1 MDWLEQTQ
9 NHRKVQTQK
18 IAESLGY
25 FQKAEDDVTEEESD
39 GTDNSKNSS
48 YDGKSDMFKMRMLG
62 LRQFNEQDHK
72 VYIGVEDVKN
82 SYISNQENGDI
93 LICKI
98 KDGYLVSMF
107 PVDIKNK
114 EGEEKEASDLSSAI
128 DIALLFKDDLDNEE
142 EPEQIMYK
150 Q

>member
-1 MDWLEQTQ
+1 
-9 NHRKVQTQK
+9 
-18 IAESLGY
+18 
-25 FQKAEDDVTEEESD
+25 
-39 GTDNSKNSS
+39 
-48 YDGKSDMFKMRMLG
+48 MLG
-62 LRQFNEQDHK
+62 LRKFNEQDHK
-72 VYIGVEDVKN
+72 VYIGVEDVEN
-82 SYISNQENGDI
+82 SYISNHENGDI

-114 EGEEKEASDLSSAI
+114 EGEEASDLSSAI

-150 Q
+150 QE

>member
-1 MDWLEQTQ
+1 
-9 NHRKVQTQK
+9 
-18 IAESLGY
+18 
-25 FQKAEDDVTEEESD
+25 
-39 GTDNSKNSS
+39 
-48 YDGKSDMFKMRMLG
+48 MLG
-62 LRQFNEQDHK
+62 LRKFNEQDHK
-72 VYIGVEDVKN
+72 VYIGVEDVEN
-82 SYISNQENGDI
+82 SYISNHKNGDI

-150 Q
+150 QE

>member
-25 FQKAEDDVTEEESD
+25 FQKAEDVTEEEND
-39 GTDNSKNSS
+39 GMDNSKSSS
-48 YDGKSDMFKMRMLG
+48 YAGKSDMFKMRMLG
-62 LRQFNEQDHK
+62 LRKFNEQDHK
-72 VYIGVEDVKN
+72 VYIGVEDVEN

-93 LICKI
+93 LICKN

-107 PVDIKNK
+107 PIDIKNK

-128 DIALLFKDDLDNEE
+128 DE

-150 Q
+150 QE